1 MHPDVTA
8 SSSLLF
14 PALLAACSLL
24 ALDVTPARAQ
34 EEAVQTATLPL
45 PASQRD
51 AATVIARDGETWV
64 TVHEGE
70 GDFVCI
76 ADDPADER
84 FHVACYHHSLESYMA
99 RGRELRAQ
107 GITGLE
113 SISTRWEEIDAG
125 DLSMPEHP
133 AALYSL
139 SGSADWAGDVDDL
152 GALSVLYVAY
162 ATPEQLGVPAEHQP
176 GRPWLMFPGKPSAH
190 IMITP

>member
-1 MHPDVTA
+1 
-8 SSSLLF
+8 
-14 PALLAACSLL
+14 LA
-24 ALDVTPARAQ
+24 VVPARAQ

-64 TVHEGE
+64 TVRDGE
-70 GDFVCI
+70 GDFTCL

-84 FHVACYHHSLESYMA
+84 FHVACYHRSLGPYMV
-99 RGRELRAQ
+99 RGRELRSQ
-107 GITGLE
+107 GITGRE
-113 SISTRWEEIDAG
+113 SISKRWEEIDAG
-125 DLSMPEHP
+125 ELSMPEHP

-139 SGSADWAGDVDDL
+139 SGPVNWGGDVDNL
-152 GALSVLYVAY
+152 SPLSVLYVAY
-162 ATPEQLGVPAEHQP
+162 ATSEQVGVPAERQP